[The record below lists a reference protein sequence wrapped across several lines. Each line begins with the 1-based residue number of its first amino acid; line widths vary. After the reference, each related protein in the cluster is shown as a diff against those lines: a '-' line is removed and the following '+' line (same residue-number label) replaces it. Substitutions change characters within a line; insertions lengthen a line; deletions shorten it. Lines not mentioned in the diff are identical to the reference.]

1 MEKTAI
7 NKSLD
12 LYTIAQEKIALYD
25 HYTDV
30 MEAFAKTKDVIDGKL
45 YTDVAMMMFDAHK
58 HKSLEIV
65 TVLEEMRSLVE
76 SDENITPELKQFLLT
91 LNEKITAKY
100 RGEYDFTKSYM
111 NFCWEKFANAM
122 K

>member
-30 MEAFAKTKDVIDGKL
+30 MEAFAKSKDVIDGKL

-65 TVLEEMRSLVE
+65 TVLEEMRSIVE
-76 SDENITPELKQFLLT
+76 DDENITPELKQFLIN